1 MKSLIQ
7 SCETKI
13 EVKKSVF
20 IAHLCEFGEFKA
32 LLSRLKAKHSKAR
45 HFVWAF
51 RHLNELGQVVED
63 KSDEREPKGS
73 AGLPCLNV
81 LRGGTLINAAVVVVR
96 YFGGIKLGTGGLVRA
111 YSGVANAALDEA
123 RQNGFLVEFECKQS
137 VEFTLPLSLYA
148 RMEHYLNKNKLEFST
163 KFTPTQALICAK
175 VSESEQKALLN
186 FAQGLGVNFG

>member
-7 SCETKI
+7 SCEAKI

-32 LLSRLKAKHSKAR
+32 LLSRLKAEHSKAR

-51 RHLNELGQVVED
+51 RRLNELGQVVED
-63 KSDEREPKGS
+63 KSDDGEPKGS

-111 YSGVANAALDEA
+111 YSGSVNAALDEA
-123 RQNGFLVEFECKQS
+123 RQNGFLVGFECKQS
-137 VEFTLPLSLYA
+137 VEFTLSLSLYA
-148 RMEHYLNKNKLEFST
+148 RMQHYLNKNKLEFAVN
-163 KFTPTQALICAK
+163 FTPTQATLCVK

-186 FAQGLGVNFG
+186 FAQGLEVNFG